1 MEKLLIVDGH
11 NYLYRAY
18 YGVPAAA
25 KLKNG
30 LQINAFYGFLSY
42 LRKNISHIQPDKV
55 IVVFDSETGIQSKLD
70 QNKEYKQN
78 RDYTDA
84 GMFEQLPIIKNAL
97 EYLGITYIEE
107 PDNEGDDV
115 IASIA
120 NKKVKDGESFI
131 SSQDK
136 DFFQVIKDNIYVLRD
151 EKVKDDI
158 NYNYRKVIYTED
170 KFIKKWNFPP
180 KYFLDY
186 ISLKGDPSDNI
197 KGVDGIGKIRASRL
211 IREYGDIEEVIANSK
226 DKRISGKENLIRNN
240 KNFLKMK
247 TDIDINCNLKEINQ
261 SKVFSPSNEIL
272 KVLNYMN

>member
-42 LRKNISHIQPDKV
+42 LRKNISHIQPNKV

-97 EYLGITYIEE
+97 EYLGITYIED
-107 PDNEGDDV
+107 PNNEGDDV

-211 IREYGDIEEVIANSK
+211 IREYGDIEDVIENSK
-226 DKRISGKENLIRNN
+226 DKRILGKENLIRNN

-247 TDIDINCNLKEINQ
+247 TDIDINCNLKEMDQ
-261 SKVFSPSNEIL
+261 SKVFSSSNEIL
-272 KVLNYMN
+272 KVLNYMD